1 MVKMLKKRRLAY
13 LDVNEKVNKK
23 ENYMSVEVW
32 KLIRDEAK
40 ELVDNEPML
49 ASFFHSTILK
59 HKNLGGA
66 LSYILANKLATATM
80 PAITR
85 SGSRTLFNTAFIFK
99 RLSRSAKL
107 SCYSLSMA

>member
-1 MVKMLKKRRLAY
+1 MVKMLKKRQSAY

-66 LSYILANKLATATM
+66 LSYILANKLATAIPFLTF
-80 PAITR
+80 
-85 SGSRTLFNTAFIFK
+85 L
-99 RLSRSAKL
+99 RSASQSRRAL
-107 SCYSLSMA
+107 RVTSTLTLRSFA